1 MSTIV
6 LLTHLM
12 RLHLSVYETT
22 PPKGIRSLTSL
33 EVLHGLW
40 VNDDSTDT
48 IEELGHLTEL
58 KSLKIS
64 IRFKFREWNDGL
76 EKSLVD
82 SLNKL
87 HKVRDLDLV
96 SYGCCLLDG
105 WVAPRHLRTLHLKGC
120 RFSML
125 PAWMSPSFLPDL
137 VFLKIEARRLQQEDL
152 EILGRL
158 PALCYLGLKVD
169 HEDLGIYRRFTV
181 AACSFPCLLNCY
193 LSGFGEHVVFEQGAM
208 PRLTSL
214 KLELSVQE
222 AREFNSGFDLGIGN
236 LVSLQIV
243 VVWLQL
249 GGASAQ
255 EADEARAAVRQA
267 VEAHPN
273 HPELHIFVRVV
284 ALLIPSFLSYVSPF
298 FEP

>member
-1 MSTIV
+1 
-6 LLTHLM
+6 
-12 RLHLSVYETT
+12 
-22 PPKGIRSLTSL
+22 
-33 EVLHGLW
+33 
-40 VNDDSTDT
+40 
-48 IEELGHLTEL
+48 
-58 KSLKIS
+58 
-64 IRFKFREWNDGL
+64 
-76 EKSLVD
+76 
-82 SLNKL
+82 
-87 HKVRDLDLV
+87 
-96 SYGCCLLDG
+96 
-105 WVAPRHLRTLHLKGC
+105 
-120 RFSML
+120 
-125 PAWMSPSFLPDL
+125 
-137 VFLKIEARRLQQEDL
+137 
-152 EILGRL
+152 
-158 PALCYLGLKVD
+158 VD

-208 PRLTSL
+208 PRLTYL

-267 VEAHPN
+267 VESHPN

-284 ALLIPSFLSYVSPF
+284 ALLIPSLLSYLCSTFLSTLIPSVPSKTW
-298 FEP
+298 